1 MSIFRQH
8 IGSLKRKKELDK
20 NAKVVKRRKGD
31 VDATYA
37 DNKKALKSLSWSPK
51 YSLEQ
56 ALESAWNWEKNY
68 RKIK

>member
-1 MSIFRQH
+1 MEIIKAFESSTGKKISYK
-8 IGSLKRKKELDK
+8 IGE
-20 NAKVVKRRKGD
+20 RRKGD
-31 VDATYA
+31 VDTTFA
-37 DNKKALKSLSWSPK
+37 DNKKALNTLSWSPK